1 VAAEVAPGA
10 GPIERVGLTISPVGL
25 PPGLSFFRDRK
36 GSEVDLVIEDSGS
49 LIAVETKSGQTIA
62 SDFFAGLE
70 SFRALA
76 AESLPSR
83 PSEAFL
89 VYSGAETQKRSAAE
103 VVSWVDLDRF
113 RWWDSGAW
121 IPKDVFSP

>member
-1 VAAEVAPGA
+1 MKCIGC
-10 GPIERVGLTISPVGL
+10 RTFRGL

-36 GSEVDLVIEDSGS
+36 GSEVDLVIEDGGS

-76 AESLPSR
+76 AESRPSR
-83 PSEAFL
+83 PAEAFL
-89 VYSGAETQKRSAAE
+89 VYGGAETQKRSAAE
-103 VVSWVDLDRF
+103 VVSWADLDRC
-113 RWWDSGAW
+113 RWWEAGAGLQSGGGRG
-121 IPKDVFSP
+121 